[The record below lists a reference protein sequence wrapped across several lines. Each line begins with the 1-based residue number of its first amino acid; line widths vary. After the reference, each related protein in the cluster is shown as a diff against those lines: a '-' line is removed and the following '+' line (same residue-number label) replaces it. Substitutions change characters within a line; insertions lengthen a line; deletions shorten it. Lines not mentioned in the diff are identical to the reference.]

1 VTIEELLVPRNYAV
15 RYEDLKKE
23 RGSTATK
30 QCLASK
36 DGVEYFGFK
45 LCPRACP
52 RDRPE
57 HYQRIQD
64 IQTSI
69 SRMAR
74 MVVIE
79 DIVLL
84 EKARGQ
90 KLWEMDTAP
99 NYAEIVECQ
108 LIEFASSTRHNQ
120 LIHGDLRPWNV
131 FFDADHGV
139 QVIDWVCLSAFVDDL
154 IGDLPRRA
162 DLVEGE
168 AAHYVKFHSG
178 LVAQRRLTEI
188 DLADARLIGKLLT
201 GHIKRLGEAWP
212 RADPRPWYPH
222 WCPQF

>member
-1 VTIEELLVPRNYAV
+1 VTIDELLLPRNYIV
-15 RYEDLKKE
+15 RNEDLAKE

-30 QCLASK
+30 HCIVSK
-36 DGVEYFGFK
+36 DGVEYFAFK

-52 RDRPE
+52 QDRPE
-57 HYQRIQD
+57 HYQHIQE

-79 DIVLL
+79 DVVLI

-99 NYAEIVECQ
+99 NYAEIVERH
-108 LIEFASSTRHNQ
+108 LIEFARSTHDNQ

-139 QVIDWVCLSAFVDDL
+139 QVIDWLCLSSFVDDL
-154 IGDLPRRA
+154 VGDLPRRR
-162 DLVEGE
+162 DLVEGQD
-168 AAHYVKFHSG
+168 AHYVKFHSG
-178 LVAQRRLTEI
+178 LVAQHNFTEI
-188 DLADARLIGKLLT
+188 DLANARLIGMLLR
-201 GHIKRLGEAWP
+201 GKIGRLGEAWP

-222 WCPQF
+222 WCPRF